1 MAIFYIIYPP
11 RTRLLLDSALGS
23 ACLWAFAF
31 VFQDIN
37 CSRPLKEIQLHIF
50 LHKKIM
56 VLSTYLFLQI
66 DNTTAVNCNITV
78 TVGDL
83 SQNARKKRNT
93 QSNQAMSDRK
103 FNPRTNY
110 TYFMLLKTNYRSG
123 TVNSN
128 TVNSKFHLIRSFF
141 EIFARLIS
149 FHV

>member
-1 MAIFYIIYPP
+1 
-11 RTRLLLDSALGS
+11 
-23 ACLWAFAF
+23 
-31 VFQDIN
+31 
-37 CSRPLKEIQLHIF
+37 
-50 LHKKIM
+50 M

-78 TVGDL
+78 TVGDS
-83 SQNARKKRNT
+83 SQNARKKRST

-110 TYFMLLKTNYRSG
+110 TYFMLLKTNDRSG